1 MYHKCKLSVD
11 CTKFD
16 FFFIGFLLLG
26 KGLNGKKLK
35 EAGGVRFS

>member
-1 MYHKCKLSVD
+1 MQAFSGLHQVWY
-11 CTKFD
+11 
-16 FFFIGFLLLG
+16 FFIGFLLLG